1 MFPLCAALLAGR
13 PQVSVPTEDSGARLL
28 DMSRVFHRL
37 NPNFNFNALKVSL
50 RLRSH
55 PRRK

>member
-1 MFPLCAALLAGR
+1 MLAALLAGR